1 MASRNEIPRRPA
13 AVPRAPRTTA
23 APARLGKPA
32 PRGESPD
39 NDGAPERWLRN
50 IRLSGFTITMLVILI
65 LGVVVV
71 APSLRLLI
79 EQQQQISQLQQA
91 VKDQQ
96 SAVNHLKGEVA
107 RWSDPAYIEAEARDR
122 LLYVYPGEYSYL
134 VINDGSTST
143 TSDGA
148 PISKSIQTTKV
159 DWAKSLLGSILT
171 AGLTDATATTLQSP
185 VPKSTTTKGSN

>member
-1 MASRNEIPRRPA
+1 
-13 AVPRAPRTTA
+13 
-23 APARLGKPA
+23 
-32 PRGESPD
+32 
-39 NDGAPERWLRN
+39 
-50 IRLSGFTITMLVILI
+50 
-65 LGVVVV
+65 
-71 APSLRLLI
+71 
-79 EQQQQISQLQQA
+79 
-91 VKDQQ
+91 
-96 SAVNHLKGEVA
+96 
-107 RWSDPAYIEAEARDR
+107 